1 MPEFRVRPMQHRAV
15 FRWTFAASGLWLML
29 SPFLLFAGEAAKSDL
44 FVGEAGLRHCH
55 VWTAPFMQ
63 GLI

>member
-1 MPEFRVRPMQHRAV
+1 MQHRAV

-44 FVGEAGLRHCH
+44 FVGEGTVRQNE
-55 VWTAPFMQ
+55 VET
-63 GLI
+63 GRVVS